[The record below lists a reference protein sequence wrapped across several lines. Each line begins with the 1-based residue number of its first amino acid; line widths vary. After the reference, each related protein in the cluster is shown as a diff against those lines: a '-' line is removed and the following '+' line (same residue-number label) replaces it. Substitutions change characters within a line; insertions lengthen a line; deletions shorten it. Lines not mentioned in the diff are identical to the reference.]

1 MACHVSMTV
10 QGQKQITTQS
20 TAPFI
25 ENDLLLKTKQS
36 DELDKALSSIV
47 DL

>member
-1 MACHVSMTV
+1 MTV
-10 QGQKQITTQS
+10 QEQKQITAQS

-25 ENDLLLKTKQS
+25 ENDLLLKTTQS
-36 DELDKALSSIV
+36 DELDKALSSLV